1 MRYNGVWAEQQTF
14 VRVGKGS
21 DNGPAAFREACYTR
35 LPMSL
40 SFDPNAPAVA
50 DSGIYGLPFAESDA
64 TVVLVPVP
72 WEVTTS
78 YGRGTAQGPGAIL
91 EASRQVDLYDLD
103 VEKPYAAGI
112 FMLPEDERVV
122 AWNEEGRRLASVII
136 DAAGVVNTP
145 EAAAALLR
153 VNELSA
159 KLNAFVFAET
169 ERLVGAGKI
178 VGIVGGD
185 HSVPLGAIEALAN
198 HWPNGIGVLHFDA
211 HSDTRRAYEG
221 FTFSHASIMHNVL
234 ERAPGVTKLVQV
246 GIRDC
251 CEEEVE
257 YVKAQGDRV
266 SVFFD
271 RTISRRKMM
280 GESFGS
286 ITKDIVAALPNE
298 VWISFDI
305 DGLDPRFCPHT
316 GTPVPGGID
325 FAEAVFIIGEVVRS
339 GKTIVGFD
347 LNEVAPGPDGD
358 EWDGNVGARLLYKLI
373 GFTLASQGKVKL
385 S

>member
-1 MRYNGVWAEQQTF
+1 
-14 VRVGKGS
+14 
-21 DNGPAAFREACYTR
+21 
-35 LPMSL
+35 MSL

-50 DSGIYGLPFAESDA
+50 DSGIYGLPFTESDA

-78 YGRGTAQGPGAIL
+78 YGGGTAQGPSAIL

-112 FMLPEDERVV
+112 FMLPEDERVA
-122 AWNEEGRRLASVII
+122 AWNEEGRRLANVII

-145 EAAAALLR
+145 EAAAALSR

-198 HWPNGIGVLHFDA
+198 HRPNGIGVLHFDA

-234 ERAPGVTKLVQV
+234 ERAPGVTKIVQV

-251 CEEEVE
+251 CEEEIE

-280 GESFGS
+280 GEPFAS
-286 ITKDIVAALPNE
+286 IAKDIVAGLPNE